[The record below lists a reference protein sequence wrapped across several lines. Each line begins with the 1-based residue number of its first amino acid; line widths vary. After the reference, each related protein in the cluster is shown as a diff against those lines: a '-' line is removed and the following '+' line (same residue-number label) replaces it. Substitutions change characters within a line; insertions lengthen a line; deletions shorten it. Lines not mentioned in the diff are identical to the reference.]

1 MSPATRILL
10 NTFATYGRSLIAL
23 ALGLLSTRW
32 VLKALG
38 ADDFGLYGVVGSL
51 IVFITYLNTT
61 LAGAVARFYAFSIG
75 RAQKFGESEGFADL
89 RRWFNMAVLI
99 HTVLP
104 MALVLIGYPL
114 GVYAINNWLVI
125 APERIS
131 ACIWVFRFALC
142 SAFFSMV
149 TVPFVAMFQAHQLI
163 MELSVVSVVQTV
175 VNFICAYKLLSVGY
189 DHLIFYAFYMMLV
202 AVCFGLVLFV
212 WAICRFKV
220 CRIRFDE
227 MIDKK
232 RLIEFFSFAGAK
244 LFGSSCVI
252 LRTQGGCVL
261 LNRFFLPFVNAAYTV
276 SNQISGHT
284 SALSQALIGALQP
297 AIASKAGACDMSGMT
312 RYAVSSCRVASLL
325 VMIFIIP
332 LSAEINEVLRL
343 WLQDPPQYAASFCV
357 CMLVMLLFDKMSV
370 GYMLAANAYGEK
382 IIVYELVLG
391 LILVAA
397 LPLSYLCFRN
407 GLAPYSLSVC
417 LGATMFGNALARVAF
432 CWWQLKMS
440 MVKWLVSVALPIIFV
455 SALSY
460 AIACGVRELMTPS
473 LLRVLIVSSVSLV
486 VVLGFGWVMIFS
498 VEERRFVG
506 GFITKIKERGGK

>member
-1 MSPATRILL
+1 MSPSTRILL
-10 NTFATYGRSLIAL
+10 NTSATYGRSVVAL

-32 VLKALG
+32 VLQALG
-38 ADDFGLYGVVGSL
+38 SDDFGLYGVVGSL

-75 RAQKFGESEGFADL
+75 RAKQIGVDEGLLDL
-89 RRWFNMAVLI
+89 RKWFNMALFI
-99 HTVLP
+99 HAILP
-104 MALVLIGYPL
+104 LVLVLIGYPL
-114 GVYAINNWLVI
+114 GVYAINHWLVI
-125 APERIS
+125 APGRVS

-149 TVPFVAMFQAHQLI
+149 TVPFSAMFQAHQMI
-163 MELSVVSVVQTV
+163 MELSVVSIVHTA
-175 VNFICAYKLLSVGY
+175 VNFCFAYRLLTVEY
-189 DHLIFYAFYMMLV
+189 DHLMFYAFYMMIVTVAFALV
-202 AVCFGLVLFV
+202 QLI
-212 WAICRFKV
+212 WAACRFKV
-220 CRIRFDE
+220 CRIKFAEMFDRARFA
-227 MIDKK
+227 
-232 RLIEFFSFAGAK
+232 EFFSFAGAK
-244 LFGSSCVI
+244 LFGSTCVI

-261 LNRFFLPFVNAAYTV
+261 LNRFFHPFVNAAYTV
-276 SNQISGHT
+276 SIQVSGHT

-297 AIASKAGACDMSGMT
+297 AVASKAGANDISGLMK
-312 RYAVSSCRVASLL
+312 YAVSSCRIASLL
-325 VMIFIIP
+325 VMVFVVP

-343 WLQDPPQYAASFCV
+343 WLQDPPQYAASFCI

-370 GYMLAANAYGEK
+370 GYMLAANAYGKK

-460 AIACGVRELMTPS
+460 AIACGVRELMMPS
-473 LLRVLIVSSVSLV
+473 FLRVLIVSFVSLV

-506 GFITKIKERGGK
+506 GFITKIKERVGR